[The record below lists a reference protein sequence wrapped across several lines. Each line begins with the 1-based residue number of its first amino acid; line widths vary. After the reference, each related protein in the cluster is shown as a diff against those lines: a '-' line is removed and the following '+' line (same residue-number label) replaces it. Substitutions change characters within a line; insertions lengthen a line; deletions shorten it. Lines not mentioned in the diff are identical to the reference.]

1 MNKKGWGLRA
11 ELGFL
16 LLFLICL
23 LVATIGLHKMGIFG
37 SGNTNI
43 ISTEKGS
50 SVNYANLENKVSES
64 AKRYYESN
72 YPNGSNDTVIVSI
85 DTLKSAGYLSPI
97 YDNLNRECKGYAK
110 ILPSKICVSYI
121 RCGFYKTTGYS
132 EDYE

>member
-16 LLFLICL
+16 LLFLVCL
-23 LVATIGLHKMGIFG
+23 LVATIGLHRLGIFG
-37 SGNTNI
+37 ASSTV
-43 ISTEKGS
+43 ISNS
-50 SVNYANLENKVSES
+50 DSNYNYTDLENRVNEA
-64 AKRYYESN
+64 AKRYYSNN
-72 YPNGSNDTVIVSI
+72 YPNGSSDTVIISVN
-85 DTLKSAGYLSPI
+85 TLKNSGYLNPI

-110 ILPSKICVSYI
+110 VLSTGTCVSYI